1 MTTEPAARVSQYAA
15 NYRRVV
21 NEAGKIVLDANA
33 DVAKGT
39 FTFEKWAKSA
49 NQLVDLALNTGLALI
64 PAMIPAPCLP
74 TSNEGY
80 GLSDW
85 IEVEANSQYERT
97 LSVSQAFVNV
107 GEQACVIPN
116 EFVAFSTA
124 VLPRG
129 ESRFRV
135 TVTWPGLRSGTY
147 RGQIRLTPVG
157 IASAPSD
164 EVTRTIDV

>member
-1 MTTEPAARVSQYAA
+1 VTTDPSARASQYAA
-15 NYRRVV
+15 TSRRVV
-21 NEAGKIVLDANA
+21 NQAGKIVLDANA
-33 DVAKGT
+33 EITKGT

-64 PAMIPAPCLP
+64 PAMIPYPRPP
-74 TSNEGY
+74 TSTEGH

-85 IEVEANSQYERT
+85 IEVDADDTCERA
-97 LSVSQAFVNV
+97 LSVSQAFVKI
-107 GEQACVIPN
+107 GEPACVIPN

-135 TVTWPGLRSGTY
+135 NVTWPDLHSGTY
-147 RGQIRLTPVG
+147 RGQIRLTRIG
-157 IASAPSD
+157 IARAHSD
-164 EVTRTIDV
+164 EVTRTIDL